1 LRLADE
7 HSRHLTYCMNV
18 HPGLTLDEV
27 ETNLRTHLPPLKQRF
42 APGRETPFGVGL
54 RLAGE
59 ASREALEGDRL
70 ARLRAWLDANGLYV
84 FTMNGFPYGPFH
96 GETVKGN
103 VHAPDWRDEERVAYT
118 LRLIDILAVLLPDDV
133 ADGSISTSPFTY
145 KPWIDVDDPAL
156 WALFVTN
163 TVRVAEHLVEMRQET
178 GKFIHVDLEP
188 EPDGLL
194 GDGAELIRFFEEW
207 LLPKG
212 TAQLAERLG
221 TDDATART
229 LLLDHIRVCFDTCHV
244 AVGYEQPRDLLDRF
258 DALGIKVGKIQISS
272 ALKVF
277 LSDDISMRDVVAHEL
292 SAFDEPVYLHQ
303 VIQRNRD
310 GSLTRY
316 RDLPEALPHI
326 GDPAAEEWRIHFHV
340 PIFLE
345 HYESFGS
352 TQETIT
358 ETLALL
364 GERGFTNH
372 LEIETYTWDVLP
384 ADLKQDLGTS
394 ISRELEWVLHG
405 HD

>member
-1 LRLADE
+1 
-7 HSRHLTYCMNV
+7 MNV

-27 ETNLRTHLPPLKQRF
+27 EANLRTHVLPLKQRF
-42 APGRETPFGVGL
+42 APDRPFGVGL

-59 ASREALEGDRL
+59 ASREALADDRVH
-70 ARLRAWLDANGLYV
+70 ALRSWLDNNGLYV

-118 LRLIDILAVLLPDDV
+118 IRLIDILAVLLPNDV

-156 WALFVTN
+156 WERFVTN
-163 TVRVAEHLVEMRQET
+163 TVRVAEHLVRVRQET
-178 GKFIHVDLEP
+178 DKLIHVDLEP

-194 GDGAELIRFFEEW
+194 GDGAELIDFFETW

-212 TAQLAERLG
+212 TPQLAKRLG
-221 TDDATART
+221 TDDATARN
-229 LLLDHIRVCFDTCHV
+229 LLLEHIRVCFDTCHV
-244 AVGYEQPRDLLDRF
+244 AVGYEQPRELLDRF
-258 DALGIKVGKIQISS
+258 QALGIHVGKIQISS
-272 ALKVF
+272 ASRVALP
-277 LSDDISMRDVVAHEL
+277 DDAAQRSTIAREL
-292 SAFDEPVYLHQ
+292 AAFDEPVYLHQ
-303 VIQRNRD
+303 VIQRNLD

-316 RDLPEALPHI
+316 PVLPDALPSI
-326 GDPAAEEWRIHFHV
+326 DDPSAAEWRIHFHV
-340 PIFLE
+340 PVFLE

-352 TQETIT
+352 TQETIR
-358 ETLALL
+358 ETLDLL
-364 GERGFTNH
+364 AERHVTNH

-384 ADLKQDLGTS
+384 ADLKQDLGTM

-405 HD
+405 YA

>member
-1 LRLADE
+1 
-7 HSRHLTYCMNV
+7 MNV

-27 ETNLRTHLPPLKQRF
+27 EENLKTHLPPLKAHF
-42 APGRETPFGVGL
+42 APDGDTPFGVGL

-59 ASREALEGDRL
+59 ASKEALQGDR
-70 ARLRAWLDANGLYV
+70 AHRLREWLDANGLYV

-103 VHAPDWRDEERVAYT
+103 VHAPDWRDDERVDYT
-118 LRLIDILAVLLPDDV
+118 IRLIDIMAILLPDDV

-145 KPWIDVDDPAL
+145 KPWVDENDPAL
-156 WALFVTN
+156 WETFVTQ
-163 TVRVAEHLVEMRQET
+163 TVRVAEHLARVRQRT
-178 GKFIHVDLEP
+178 GKLIHVDLEP

-207 LLPKG
+207 LLPTG
-212 TAQLAERLG
+212 TPQLAERLG
-221 TDDATART
+221 TDHATARD
-229 LLLDHIRVCFDTCHV
+229 LLLEHIRVCFDTCHV
-244 AVGYEQPRDLLDRF
+244 AVGYENPRELFDRF
-258 DALGIKVGKIQISS
+258 AALGIRVGKIQISS
-272 ALKVF
+272 ALKVD
-277 LSDDISMRDVVAHEL
+277 LPPDASKREAIARGLA
-292 SAFDEPVYLHQ
+292 AFDEPVYLHQ

-316 RDLPEALPHI
+316 RDLPHGLEHI
-326 GDPAAEEWRIHFHV
+326 GDPDAVEWRIHFHV
-340 PIFLE
+340 PVFLD

-364 GERGFTNH
+364 AERNFTNH

-394 ISRELEWVLHG
+394 IRRELEWVLNG
-405 HD
+405 HA